1 MATNP
6 QGPRGLPFV
15 LALIGAVTLV
25 IALIHTPLGEW
36 GTSGYLF
43 GVILAVISVMWLI
56 VGFRKSYSLM
66 GKMSPRSGVIVAGIG
81 VIAAG
86 VVAGTTIFAD
96 NWDVEN
102 ILTTGL
108 WLSLGLMFIVGFS
121 VSYKAMKAGG

>member
-6 QGPRGLPFV
+6 PGPRALPFV

-25 IALIHTPLGEW
+25 IALIHTPIGEW
-36 GTSGYLF
+36 GTGAYLF
-43 GVILAVISVMWLI
+43 AVILAVISVMWLI

-66 GKMSPRSGVIVAGIG
+66 GKMSPRSGVIVSGIG

-121 VSYKAMKAGG
+121 ASYKAMKAS